1 MKGRGEVSGGG
12 VKPWRQKGTGRARQG
27 SIRAP
32 QWTGGG
38 VVHGPKPRDYRMR
51 INKKMKRG
59 ALRSALTDA
68 LASGKL
74 AVVNGLGFDEPRTK
88 DAVALLRALE
98 LEGKVLVVIAGP
110 DEVIEKSFQN
120 LAAVRIGYPG
130 NLTTFDLIAADRVLF
145 TGDALD
151 ALTGTREAD
160 G

>member
-1 MKGRGEVSGGG
+1 
-12 VKPWRQKGTGRARQG
+12 
-27 SIRAP
+27 
-32 QWTGGG
+32 
-38 VVHGPKPRDYRMR
+38 MR

-98 LEGKVLVVIAGP
+98 LEGKVLVVIARP
-110 DEVIEKSFQN
+110 DEVTEKSFQN
-120 LAAVRIGYPG
+120 LPHVRIGYPG
-130 NLTTFDLIAADRVLF
+130 NLTTFDLISADRVLF

-151 ALTGTREAD
+151 ALTGTREA
-160 G
+160 GG